1 MLAGRRGTLGNKD
14 LDDMMVTNTASRDK
28 DGKLA
33 FSQVLQTLLKNAG
46 CEPLPTLDRKE
57 VVPENGYSPQNETLL
72 NGLTTRMSKTQT
84 FNYKKWDLLLF

>member
-1 MLAGRRGTLGNKD
+1 MLAGRRGTLGSKD
-14 LDDMMVTNTASRDK
+14 LDDMIASRDK

-57 VVPENGYSPQNETLL
+57 IVPENSYSVHTKRNF
-72 NGLTTRMSKTQT
+72 TQ
-84 FNYKKWDLLLF
+84 